1 LSILDQI
8 VNTKSVRGRAAMLYG
23 PPGIGKSTW
32 GACSE
37 DPIFIQT
44 EDGLIDIEVPHF
56 PLCENFSQFME
67 YVYGLINDE
76 HKFKTA
82 VVDSVDWLEKLIHA
96 HTCQKHGKEALE
108 DFGFAR
114 GEKLSLQ
121 WWDEVLKALDQL
133 KLKGM
138 NVILLAHS
146 EIRHLQPPDTDPYD
160 KYFPRLNAKYSL
172 PAVFDWC
179 DEVLFA
185 NYKVMTKKQ
194 EESFGKETRRA
205 IGTGERVV
213 YTTEK
218 PTHQAKNRKGLPD
231 ELPLIYDEYIKH
243 FN

>member
-1 LSILDQI
+1 MSILDNI
-8 VNTKSVRGRAAMLYG
+8 ITEKSKRGRATMLYG

-32 GACSE
+32 GAQAE
-37 DPIFIQT
+37 APIFIQT

-56 PLCENFSQFME
+56 PLCKDFTEFMSYAYGVSEEEN
-67 YVYGLINDE
+67 D
-76 HKFKTA
+76 FKTV
-82 VVDSVDWLEKLIHA
+82 VVDSIDWLEKLIHA

-114 GEKLSLQ
+114 GEKFSLQ
-121 WWDEVLKALDQL
+121 RWGEFIQIMDKIKES
-133 KLKGM
+133 GR
-138 NVILLAHS
+138 NIILLAHS

-172 PAVFDWC
+172 PYIFDWC

-205 IGTGERVV
+205 IGQGERVL

-218 PTHQAKNRKGLPD
+218 PTHLAKNRKGLPD
-231 ELPLIYDEYIKH
+231 ELPLIYSEFIKH